1 MPKQKFMRE
10 EMKDEVAELEKE
22 EMELLKGDDFGMT
35 FDLEL

>member
-1 MPKQKFMRE
+1 MRE
-10 EMKDEVAELEKE
+10 EMKDEVAELERE